1 MPAPSLWKV
10 NSVTNKA
17 TVLGVEGCHS
27 GSLVHMEHLVCQAQG
42 RLGKKPAK
50 GISGSP
56 AHHLCQTSLRFS
68 GTQRSKAK
76 VLVMPYVNVPTLGLG
91 RAFPLLGGKGAAGFI
106 WMVGG

>member
-1 MPAPSLWKV
+1 MDPWYIWSTWFARPRGAWEKSLQRGSRGAQPIICVRLPSV
-10 NSVTNKA
+10 
-17 TVLGVEGCHS
+17 
-27 GSLVHMEHLVCQAQG
+27 
-42 RLGKKPAK
+42 
-50 GISGSP
+50 
-56 AHHLCQTSLRFS
+56 FS